1 MKDVKQASEKIL
13 NQLQTLEAEGVSQ
26 LNGCDLPEALQEL
39 KVKYLGKSGLLTQIL
54 RGLSELTPEQ
64 RPEVGAAANRFKQ
77 IFTEKIDVKQ
87 RDLTKKSLNQRL
99 ALEKIDIT
107 LPSVGVPKLGAE
119 HPISKVMEKIITIFH
134 GLGFAVEKGPEIESD
149 YYNFTALN
157 FADNHPARD
166 MQDTFFVEGGWLLR
180 THTSPVQIRAMQK
193 RQGALRII
201 APGAVYRCDADVTHS
216 PMFHQV
222 EGLAIDTNI
231 TMADLKG
238 TLHHVAKEL
247 FAERTGGKSIGMR
260 FRPSFFPF
268 TEPSAEVDIACVIC
282 NQKPFSLGPEG
293 CRVCGSTGWLEIL
306 GAGMVHPN
314 VLKNVGYDP
323 EKYQGFAFG
332 MGVERVAMLLYGIND
347 IRLLYENSLPFLEQ
361 FA

>member
-1 MKDVKQASEKIL
+1 MANTHL
-13 NQLQTLEAEGVSQ
+13 NQLQSTALSGIASATSLKQLEEIELLFLGRKQGELTNFMKSLKDLSPEERKVAGEAANTIKTAIEDALSAKKNELQQAEWSQ
-26 LNGCDLPEALQEL
+26 
-39 KVKYLGKSGLLTQIL
+39 K
-54 RGLSELTPEQ
+54 LSEEQ
-64 RPEVGAAANRFKQ
+64 
-77 IFTEKIDVKQ
+77 
-87 RDLTKKSLNQRL
+87 
-99 ALEKIDIT
+99 IDIT
-107 LPSVGVPKLGAE
+107 QPSLPPKSYGHL
-119 HPISKVMEKIITIFH
+119 HPITIVQKDLEDFFTSM
-134 GLGFAVEKGPEIESD
+134 GFMIADGPELESE
-149 YYNFTALN
+149 YYNFDAVN
-157 FADNHPARD
+157 VPADHPARD